1 MLSSKNDLINHFRS
15 MLRIRRVE
23 EVLAER
29 YPEGEMRCPMHLC
42 IGQEAIAVG
51 VCSALNDFD
60 VVFSNHRAHGHYLA
74 KGGNLDRMIAEIYC
88 RATGCCG
95 GRGGSMHLID
105 LDVGFK
111 GSTPIVGGTIP
122 LAVGAALAAK
132 IKGLSQVV
140 VAFFGDGAF
149 EEGVVHESLN
159 FAALKDLP
167 LIFVCENNGYS
178 VYSNLEERQ
187 PKRLISP
194 IPEAHGW
201 EVYSGDGND
210 VQAVAD
216 ISHEA
221 VSRTYKGK
229 GPQFLEFET
238 YRWLEHCG
246 PNDDDHLGYR
256 SAQELSTW
264 KEKCPILRTQKHLL
278 DERIIS
284 KSELVSIQDS
294 IEREIQKAFEFAQ
307 SSPAPA
313 PETLFHFSNLEETK
327 CVTT

>member
-1 MLSSKNDLINHFRS
+1 MLSEKNNLIHHFRS

-51 VCSALNDFD
+51 VCSALKESDAA
-60 VVFSNHRAHGHYLA
+60 FSNHRAHGHYLA
-74 KGGNLDRMIAEIYC
+74 KGGSLDRMIAEIYC

-105 LDVGFK
+105 LSAGFM

-132 IKGLSQVV
+132 MKGSNQIV

-159 FAALKDLP
+159 FAALKNLP

-187 PKRLISP
+187 PKRPIAP
-194 IPEAHGW
+194 IPKSHGW
-201 EVYSGDGND
+201 EIYSGDGNN
-210 VQAVAD
+210 VQTVFD
-216 ISHEA
+216 ISSEA
-221 VSRTYKGK
+221 VSRIHQDK

-246 PNDDDHLGYR
+246 PSEDDHLGYR
-256 SAQELSTW
+256 PEQESQEW
-264 KEKCPILRTQKHLL
+264 KEKCPIKQTRKYLL
-278 DERIIS
+278 DEKLIS
-284 KSELVSIQDS
+284 ESELVSMLEAIDN
-294 IEREIQKAFEFAQ
+294 EIHTAFEFARA
-307 SSPAPA
+307 SPAPA
-313 PETLFHFSNLEETK
+313 ADTLFHFSKAEDIK
-327 CVTT
+327 CVPS

>member
-1 MLSSKNDLINHFRS
+1 MHSSKNNLIQYYYS

-23 EVLAER
+23 EVLAEQ
-29 YPEGEMRCPMHLC
+29 YPNGEMRCPMHLC

-51 VCSALNDFD
+51 VCSVLRKIDA
-60 VVFSNHRAHGHYLA
+60 VFSNHRAHAHYLA
-74 KGGNLDRMIAEIYC
+74 KGGDLERMIAEIYC

-105 LDVGFK
+105 PQVGFK

-132 IKGLSQVV
+132 MKGLDQIV

-159 FAALKDLP
+159 FAALKKLP
-167 LIFVCENNGYS
+167 LIFICENNGYS

-187 PKRLISP
+187 PERPITP
-194 IPEAHGW
+194 IPKAHGW

-210 VQAVAD
+210 VLTVID
-216 ISHEA
+216 ISQKA
-221 VSRTYKGK
+221 VSKIHQGG
-229 GPQFLEFET
+229 GPQFLEFNT

-256 SAQELSTW
+256 PAQELQEW
-264 KEKCPILRTQKHLL
+264 KEKCPIKRSKKHLVDNGL
-278 DERIIS
+278 IS
-284 KSELVSIQDS
+284 KSELLSIQES
-294 IEREIQKAFEFAQ
+294 IENEIQKAFEFAR
-307 SSPAPA
+307 SSAAPG
-313 PETLFHFSNLEETK
+313 PETLFHFSNTEAIK
-327 CVTT
+327 

>member
-1 MLSSKNDLINHFRS
+1 MLPSKKDLVHHYCS

-23 EVLAER
+23 EILAER

-51 VCSALNDFD
+51 VCSALRQYDA
-60 VVFSNHRAHGHYLA
+60 VFSNHRAHGHYLA
-74 KGGNLDRMIAEIYC
+74 KGGSLDRMIAEIYC

-105 LDVGFK
+105 LDVGFM

-122 LAVGAALAAK
+122 VAVGVALATK
-132 IKGLSQVV
+132 MKGLNRVV
-140 VAFFGDGAF
+140 VAFFGDGGF

-159 FAALKDLP
+159 FAALKNLP

-187 PKRLISP
+187 PKRPITP
-194 IPEAHGW
+194 IPKSHGW

-210 VQAVAD
+210 IEAVVD
-216 ISHEA
+216 ISCEA
-221 VSRTYKGK
+221 VSRIYQDK

-246 PNDDDHLGYR
+246 PNEDDHLGYR
-256 SAQELSTW
+256 PEQELQKW
-264 KEKCPILRTQKHLL
+264 KEKCPIKRTQKHLL
-278 DERIIS
+278 DEGLITES
-284 KSELVSIQDS
+284 KLVSIQES
-294 IEREIQKAFEFAQ
+294 IENEIHAAFEFAR

-313 PETLFHFSNLEETK
+313 SDTLFHFSNTEDIK
-327 CVTT
+327 CVPS

>member
-1 MLSSKNDLINHFRS
+1 MLSSKNDLIHHFCS
-15 MLRIRRVE
+15 MLRIRRIE

-51 VCSALNDFD
+51 VCAALGGSD

-88 RATGCCG
+88 RSTGCCG

-105 LDVGFK
+105 LEVGFK

-122 LAVGAALAAK
+122 LAVGAALASK
-132 IKGLSQVV
+132 MKGVDQVV

-159 FAALKDLP
+159 FAALKNLP

-178 VYSNLEERQ
+178 VYSSLEERQ
-187 PKRLISP
+187 PKRPIAP
-194 IPEAHGW
+194 IPKSHGW
-201 EVYSGDGND
+201 EIHSGDGND
-210 VQAVAD
+210 IQAVVD
-216 ISHEA
+216 ISREA
-221 VSRTYKGK
+221 VSRVRQDK
-229 GPQFLEFET
+229 GPQFLELET

-246 PNDDDHLGYR
+246 PNEDDHLGYR
-256 SAQELSTW
+256 PTQELKKW
-264 KEKCPILRTQKHLL
+264 KEKCPIKRTQKYLL
-278 DERIIS
+278 DEGLIS
-284 KSELVSIQDS
+284 ENKLVSIQET
-294 IEREIQKAFEFAQ
+294 IESEIHKAFEFARL
-307 SSPAPA
+307 SPAPT
-313 PETLFHFSNLEETK
+313 PETLFHFSNTEDIK
-327 CVTT
+327 CVPN

>member
-1 MLSSKNDLINHFRS
+1 MLSSKNDLIHHFFS

-23 EVLAER
+23 EVLAKR

-51 VCSALNDFD
+51 VCAALDGSD

-74 KGGNLDRMIAEIYC
+74 KGGSLDRMIAEIYC
-88 RATGCCG
+88 KPTGCCG
-95 GRGGSMHLID
+95 GRGGSMHLMD
-105 LDVGFK
+105 LEVGFK

-122 LAVGAALAAK
+122 LAVGAALASK
-132 IKGLSQVV
+132 LKGLSQVV

-159 FAALKDLP
+159 FAALKNLP

-187 PKRLISP
+187 PKRPIAS

-210 VQAVAD
+210 VKAVAD
-216 ISHEA
+216 ISRKA
-221 VSRTYKGK
+221 VSRIRQGK
-229 GPQFLEFET
+229 GPQFLELET

-246 PNDDDHLGYR
+246 PNDDDYLDYR
-256 SAQELSTW
+256 PAKELSKW
-264 KEKCPILRTQKHLL
+264 KEKCPILRTQNYLL
-278 DERIIS
+278 DEGIMS
-284 KSELVSIQDS
+284 KNELLS
-294 IEREIQKAFEFAQ
+294 IEESLESEIQKAFEFAQ
-307 SSPAPA
+307 SSPAPSS
-313 PETLFHFSNLEETK
+313 ETLFHFSNLEETK
-327 CVTT
+327 CVKT